1 MDISPSV
8 DWGQT
13 SVSAR
18 YLAEYSGSLC
28 PCCDVT
34 CDRVMSGSVTLIGH
48 TPTVT
53 IHNRHP
59 PPLCVSHDYCFHLI
73 KYYNHN
79 PFPIGPRLLAFTN
92 DSPRVRHTRAHSHES
107 WWSVSEVATVS
118 VDMLTGEGRL
128 TGMVRCWG
136 RMNAWW
142 YPFSTRGIIHYATLY
157 TFTAYVVMYNYGR
170 GTSKDTRNK
179 PVFCEL
185 WSIGLHKETSHV
197 PSTLPELMS
206 HWQCLKR
213 P

>member
-1 MDISPSV
+1 MNISPSV

-79 PFPIGPRLLAFTN
+79 PFPIGPRHLAFNQWFSSCPTH
-92 DSPRVRHTRAHSHES
+92 SGTRPWVLVVSVGGGHNKCRYVDGGGAAHENGQVLGKDECLMMPHSHQGHHS
-107 WWSVSEVATVS
+107 
-118 VDMLTGEGRL
+118 LCHPLHIYR
-128 TGMVRCWG
+128 
-136 RMNAWW
+136 
-142 YPFSTRGIIHYATLY
+142 IHCNVQLWQGNFQRHKKQACLLW
-157 TFTAYVVMYNYGR
+157 VVKYR
-170 GTSKDTRNK
+170 S
-179 PVFCEL
+179 
-185 WSIGLHKETSHV
+185 S
-197 PSTLPELMS
+197 
-206 HWQCLKR
+206 
-213 P
+213 

>member
-1 MDISPSV
+1 MGSCHATWFILLSFHHKKSRNIFSQLINVESRWPKQLIKKVWMDISPSV

-34 CDRVMSGSVTLIGH
+34 CDRVMSASVTLIGH

-79 PFPIGPRLLAFTN
+79 PFPIGPRHPDTSPILMILLVSDT
-92 DSPRVRHTRAHSHES
+92 PRHPA
-107 WWSVSEVATVS
+107 
-118 VDMLTGEGRL
+118 MKGPG
-128 TGMVRCWG
+128 G
-136 RMNAWW
+136 
-142 YPFSTRGIIHYATLY
+142 
-157 TFTAYVVMYNYGR
+157 
-170 GTSKDTRNK
+170 
-179 PVFCEL
+179 
-185 WSIGLHKETSHV
+185 
-197 PSTLPELMS
+197 
-206 HWQCLKR
+206 QCQR
-213 P
+213 WPQ